1 MRLYLF
7 FVVEFFG
14 EEDAQCFFING
25 LAEAVADEEAQQ
37 GKADAEH
44 YLVQVKHLNL
54 KDHGQAVDDNAAAH
68 GSNSAVFVGL
78 GPEKSENQY
87 PEEGCFQTAE
97 GKHVNLPD
105 NAWRFDGDGIN
116 KKPKDNCRAQTVKS
130 NLVIAELFFALA
142 LDVHVNVLDDRGGR
156 GKQQRGYGGNG
167 CCNWSDDNDTSP
179 EGSEA
184 LHDGDRHDVINTVAV
199 GCDGRSQNTLADD
212 TYPGCDQCHSTD
224 YDSTD
229 NHSVVQRLGVFVAD
243 AADNGLRQRQRTDA
257 DEQPLADVKRN
268 RHLAAGKRLEHIGVL
283 GADVA
288 HDFVEAAACVHHT
301 AHEDA
306 QADDHGNGTASIG
319 NGNTLKAADSGV
331 NDNNQAKHC
340 EAGEVGEAGYCFE
353 ELGGANELC
362 HHGGAEEGD
371 NDNGSHVRQKVG
383 MIAGTQHV
391 NDSYGVNLTRN
402 QGNLFAEHAQ
412 DEEDN
417 DYLHDGHVQPA
428 VANNPGYARTAD
440 EGAYA
445 AVGGSGGH
453 SQHKAAESTAA
464 DEVIL
469 GEILLS
475 VFL

>member
-1 MRLYLF
+1 M
-7 FVVEFFG
+7 
-14 EEDAQCFFING
+14 
-25 LAEAVADEEAQQ
+25 
-37 GKADAEH
+37 
-44 YLVQVKHLNL
+44 QVKHLNL
-54 KDHGQAVDDNAAAH
+54 KDHGQAVDDYAAAH

-78 GPEKSENQY
+78 GPEKTENQH

-105 NAWRFDGDGIN
+105 NARRFYSDGIN
-116 KKPKDNCRAQTVKS
+116 KKAENNSRAQTVKT
-130 NLVIAELFFALA
+130 NLVIGELFFALA
-142 LDVHVNVLDDRGGR
+142 LDVHVHVLDNRGGR
-156 GKQQRGYGGNG
+156 GKQQRGNCGNG
-167 CCNWSDDNDTSP
+167 CCNGADDDNTCP
-179 EGSEA
+179 EGCEA
-184 LHDGDRHDVINTVAV
+184 LHDGDRHDVINAVAV
-199 GCDGRSQNTLADD
+199 GCDRSGKNALAND
-212 TYPGCDQCHSTD
+212 TNPGCDQCHGAD
-224 YDSTD
+224 NDGTD
-229 NHSVVQRLGVFVAD
+229 NHSVVQRLGILVAD

-257 DEQPLADVKRN
+257 DEQPLADVQRN
-268 RHLAAGKRLEHIGVL
+268 RHFAAGKRLQHIGML
-283 GADVA
+283 RADVA
-288 HDFVEAAACVHHT
+288 HYFVEAAACVHHA

-306 QADDHGNGTASIG
+306 QADDHGNGAASIG

-331 NDNNQAKHC
+331 DDNNQAKHC
-340 EAGEVGEAGYCFE
+340 EAGEVGKAGYCFE
-353 ELGGANELC
+353 ELGGADELR

-371 NDNGSHVRQKVG
+371 NDNGRQVRQKVG

-475 VFL
+475 VFLGGTLDIGADAQQNQQEGQRRYNVQNTTHAVYPPCFHPNQS

>member
-1 MRLYLF
+1 M
-7 FVVEFFG
+7 
-14 EEDAQCFFING
+14 
-25 LAEAVADEEAQQ
+25 
-37 GKADAEH
+37 
-44 YLVQVKHLNL
+44 QVKHLNL

-68 GSNSAVFVGL
+68 GCDSAVFVGL
-78 GPEKSENQY
+78 GPEKTENQH

-105 NAWRFDGDGIN
+105 NAWRLDGDGIN
-116 KKPKDNCRAQTVKS
+116 KKAEDNSCAQTVETD
-130 NLVIAELFFALA
+130 LIIAELFFALA

-156 GKQQRGYGGNG
+156 GKQQRGNCGNG
-167 CCNWSDDNDTSP
+167 CCDWSDDDDTCP
-179 EGSEA
+179 EGCEA
-184 LHDGDRHDVINTVAV
+184 VHDGDRHDVINAVAV
-199 GCDGRSQNTLADD
+199 GCNRFGKNAFADD

-224 YDSTD
+224 DNGTD
-229 NHSVVQRLGVFVAD
+229 NHSVMQRFGIFVAD

-257 DEQPLADVKRN
+257 DEQPLADVQRN
-268 RHLAAGKRLEHIGVL
+268 RHFAAGKRLQHIGML
-283 GADVA
+283 RADVA
-288 HDFVEAAACVHHT
+288 HDFVEAAAGVHHA

-306 QADDHGNGTASIG
+306 QADNHGDGAAGVG
-319 NGNTLKAADSGV
+319 NSNALKAADGGV
-331 NDNNQAKHC
+331 NDNNQAEHS
-340 EAGEVGEAGYCFE
+340 EAGEVGKAGYCFE
-353 ELGGANELC
+353 ELGGADELC

-371 NDNGSHVRQKVG
+371 NDNGGHVRQKIG

-417 DYLHDGHVQPA
+417 DYLYDGHVQPA
-428 VANNPGYARTAD
+428 VADNPGYARTTD

-453 SQHKAAESTAA
+453 RQHKAAESTPA

-469 GEILLS
+469 GKILLP
-475 VFL
+475 VFF

>member
-1 MRLYLF
+1 M
-7 FVVEFFG
+7 
-14 EEDAQCFFING
+14 
-25 LAEAVADEEAQQ
+25 
-37 GKADAEH
+37 
-44 YLVQVKHLNL
+44 
-54 KDHGQAVDDNAAAH
+54 
-68 GSNSAVFVGL
+68 
-78 GPEKSENQY
+78 
-87 PEEGCFQTAE
+87 
-97 GKHVNLPD
+97 
-105 NAWRFDGDGIN
+105 
-116 KKPKDNCRAQTVKS
+116 
-130 NLVIAELFFALA
+130 VIAELFFALA

-156 GKQQRGYGGNG
+156 GKQQRGNGGNG
-167 CCNWSDDNDTSP
+167 CCNRSDDNDTGP

-229 NHSVVQRLGVFVAD
+229 NHSVMQRLGILVAD
-243 AADNGLRQRQRTDA
+243 AADNGLWQRQCTDA
-257 DEQPLADVKRN
+257 DEQPLADVQRN
-268 RHLAAGKRLEHIGVL
+268 RHFAAGKRLKHIGML

-288 HDFVEAAACVHHT
+288 HNFVEAAAGVHHA

-306 QADDHGNGTASIG
+306 QADDHGDSAAGVG
-319 NGNTLKAADSGV
+319 NGNAFKAADSGV
-331 NDNNQAKHC
+331 DDNNQAEHR
-340 EAGEVGEAGYCFE
+340 EAGEVGKAGYCFE
-353 ELGGANELC
+353 ELGGADELC
-362 HHGGAEEGD
+362 HHSGAEEGD
-371 NDNGSHVRQKVG
+371 NDNGRHVRQKVG
-383 MIAGTQHV
+383 MIAGAQYV

-428 VANNPGYARTAD
+428 VADNPGYARTTD